1 MRAPAGSRLDR
12 TGNWPAR
19 SSAFRTPETP
29 GTMHAAIS
37 PARSE
42 TAEEAAVRSV
52 IDALY
57 DAVRSANVEAWL
69 AQCAQEIT
77 TFDMVPPLKHEGADA
92 IRRLWAETIDG
103 MEAIEYDPVDREI
116 DVDGDIAFSRSIN
129 RFAAPRREGTPEVNW
144 LSETLCLR
152 RIDGYWKLVHSHVS
166 VPFDMDTGK
175 ALLEL
180 EPADG

>member
-1 MRAPAGSRLDR
+1 MQ
-12 TGNWPAR
+12 TEV
-19 SSAFRTPETP
+19 SS
-29 GTMHAAIS
+29 
-37 PARSE
+37 ARSE
-42 TAEEAAVRSV
+42 TAEQAAVRSV

-69 AQCAQEIT
+69 AQCAQGIT

-103 MEAIEYDPVDREI
+103 MEGIEYAAVDQEI
-116 DVDGDIAFSRSIN
+116 DVEGDIAFSRSVN
-129 RFAAPRREGTPEVNW
+129 RFSAPRHESTPEVNW

-152 RIDGYWKLVHSHVS
+152 RIDGFWKLVHSHVS
-166 VPFDMDTGK
+166 VPFDMETGK